1 MYMTISNI
9 TVCNIIRVNTKFRK
23 SKLKSKKKYIYIYIY
38 ITKDP

>member
-23 SKLKSKKKYIYIYIY
+23 SKLKSKKKKYIYIY

>member
-23 SKLKSKKKYIYIYIY
+23 SKLKSKKKIYIYIY

>member
-23 SKLKSKKKYIYIYIY
+23 SKLKSKKKYIYIYI
-38 ITKDP
+38 TKDP

>member
-23 SKLKSKKKYIYIYIY
+23 SKLKSKKKNIYIY